1 MQKIAAIDIG
11 SNAIRMIVGRITDS
25 QEVQLVENIRLPL
38 RLGQDVFQRGKLQE
52 ATIQQAVGA
61 FQQFRQVTDDL
72 EVKRIRAI
80 ATSAMRE
87 ASNGHMLVHHVA
99 QAAGISIEVIGGN
112 EEAQLIHRAVCDVIK
127 LNGKRAML
135 IDIGGGSVEVT
146 LSENGSIISTHSHPL
161 GAVRLLQKFER
172 SRNPFSLFGR
182 SSRRPMARMIREYA
196 EPAQKKIRAEI
207 GTKKV
212 DLCIA
217 TGGNVEEIGKLRQKL
232 LKQASAA
239 LIELDELQALIDQIN
254 SLTMTERMEKLKLR
268 PDRADVILPAAIVL
282 HLIAGESGTKQILIP
297 NVGLKDGLLA
307 EMADEEISAQRNKKE
322 KRK

>member
-25 QEVQLVENIRLPL
+25 QEVQVMENIRLPL

-52 ATIQQAVGA
+52 TTIQQAVQA
-61 FQQFRQVTDDL
+61 FQNFRQVTDDL
-72 EVKRIRAI
+72 EVSRIRAV

-87 ASNGHMLVHHVA
+87 ASNGYLLVDRVA
-99 QAAGISIEVIGGN
+99 RATGISIEIIGGV
-112 EEAQLIHRAVCDVIK
+112 EEAQLIHRAVHDVIR

-146 LSENGSIISTHSHPL
+146 LSENGDIISTQSHPL
-161 GAVRLLQKFER
+161 GAVRLLQKFEH
-172 SRNPFSLFGR
+172 SRNLFSLFTR

-196 EPAQKKIRAEI
+196 EPALKKISHEI

-232 LKQASAA
+232 LKQASPA
-239 LIELDELQALIDQIN
+239 LIELDELQELIDWIN
-254 SLTMTERMEKLKLR
+254 SLNMTERIEKLKLR

-282 HLIAGESGTKQILIP
+282 HLIAGESGTKQIHIP

-307 EMADEEISAQRNKKE
+307 EMANEERSIQRDKKE